1 MNNYNTGK
9 SSIPVGNLSNQ
20 KSKKNRSEPTVKST
34 SESKEGKTYYKITTA
49 NALLIAEGNRLIE
62 EMSEEEKARLG
73 SQSDT
78 LHFIWLLGFAS
89 KQKTRKIANYYGVEA
104 TKISTPIGVKLR
116 TDIDIEIPYLKDVT
130 KNNKTGIDPIE
141 DFDYR
146 IVKAGEEFNL
156 TLYEFMYLII
166 RDEYNGRL
174 SVNGKDFYAYLSVK
188 AHAYGEVYKL
198 KDNEENVKNSGIQ
211 SSKDKRTNLLPTP
224 TIIFEKDN
232 GSSRENMVDIDVRN
246 EDGEWFIK
254 EEEYK
259 RFEPLL
265 NRRKKNKRSK
275 IVTVSED

>member
-1 MNNYNTGK
+1 M
-9 SSIPVGNLSNQ
+9 
-20 KSKKNRSEPTVKST
+20 
-34 SESKEGKTYYKITTA
+34 
-49 NALLIAEGNRLIE
+49 
-62 EMSEEEKARLG
+62 
-73 SQSDT
+73 
-78 LHFIWLLGFAS
+78 
-89 KQKTRKIANYYGVEA
+89 
-104 TKISTPIGVKLR
+104 
-116 TDIDIEIPYLKDVT
+116 T

-246 EDGEWFIK
+246 EEGEWFIK

-275 IVTVSED
+275 IVTVSEETEK